1 MRLCMLHNF
10 EKNIR
15 PTIFLKNFFFLTM
28 DTLTLFNSRKNV
40 WFVANY
46 VCAYS
51 SFWARFA
58 CRRSVVMKIK
68 VDSEWNL
75 LLLCKHDVVN
85 LFCLC
90 GIGRIIGIG
99 IVIIIYQIMVNK
111 CYVVGCRSN
120 YKGEKIVPVFS
131 FPSDEDIKNRWI
143 KFVNRKDCPPTSSAV
158 ICIKHLRQISEES
171 WWRGKV

>member
-1 MRLCMLHNF
+1 MSRTNETVHIEWHETCKCKCKSGANICNNKQRWN
-10 EKNIR
+10 KNKCSHGL
-15 PTIFLKNFFFLTM
+15 LKICGLICCKISKKIEGLQFFSQNFFFLTM
-28 DTLTLFNSRKNV
+28 DTLTLFNSRKTV
-40 WFVANY
+40 WFVTYY

-58 CRRSVVMKIK
+58 CWKSVVMKIK

-99 IVIIIYQIMVNK
+99 IGIMV
-111 CYVVGCRSN
+111 Y
-120 YKGEKIVPVFS
+120 
-131 FPSDEDIKNRWI
+131 
-143 KFVNRKDCPPTSSAV
+143 
-158 ICIKHLRQISEES
+158 
-171 WWRGKV
+171 